1 MSYPYHSMLLP
12 IEYYKT
18 RGHFPTSCSHIQ
30 RVQKI
35 QGTNCALKIISRSKS
50 VLAHWPKSHLF
61 KHLNKAVCDSKLQQG
76 GLGETSSWLNFFLP
90 WAIFFFCHFA
100 IQVLCISHPPFAP
113 TTVVIV
119 VFFVHKIL
127 RSKCISTHPKDRQA
141 RVTLNYLGSSFRL

>member
-76 GLGETSSWLNFFLP
+76 GLGETLSWLNFFLP
-90 WAIFFFCHFA
+90 WAIFFFLPFCHPGLVHLSPAF
-100 IQVLCISHPPFAP
+100 CTNYCCHSS
-113 TTVVIV
+113 
-119 VFFVHKIL
+119 VFCAQNPKIEVYFNTSEGQA
-127 RSKCISTHPKDRQA
+127 SKSNA
-141 RVTLNYLGSSFRL
+141 